1 MSSNKMKKEFF
12 FAKNVQLPRLR
23 EEYLKLF
30 RLKEDCLIDKN
41 FYTEF
46 SNSMTVEYDDVWI
59 EL

>member
-1 MSSNKMKKEFF
+1 MKKEF
-12 FAKNVQLPRLR
+12 FAKNVQLTRLR

>member
-12 FAKNVQLPRLR
+12 AKNVQLTRLR

-30 RLKEDCLIDKN
+30 RLKEDCLIDKK